1 MTEDQIDRI
10 VERWMD
16 NLDRQLTKGLMTS
29 EEYDQEVKELDKW
42 AMDMERN
49 YRARQ
54 YREW

>member
-10 VERWMD
+10 YERTMD

-29 EEYDQEVKELDKW
+29 EEYEFEVSELDKW
-42 AMDMERN
+42 AMDMERK
-49 YRARQ
+49 YRNRQ